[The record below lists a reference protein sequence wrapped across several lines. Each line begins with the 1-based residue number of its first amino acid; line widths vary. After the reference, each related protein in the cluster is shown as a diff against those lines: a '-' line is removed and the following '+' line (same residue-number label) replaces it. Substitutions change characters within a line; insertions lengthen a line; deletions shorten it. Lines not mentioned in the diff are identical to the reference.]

1 MLIFLLTYIIV
12 YIYTHTSPVAP
23 YTHEVCTL
31 WYRAPEILL
40 GSPTYGASAD
50 MWGIGCIFAEM
61 LSGKPIF
68 PGQGEP
74 DQINRIFRTL
84 GSPNEVNWPGVSTLP
99 NASKVSYKVGSRS
112 KLRELFP
119 LASFSGGMSLS
130 ESGFDLLSRLLCMDP
145 ARVSLNMFIFSYLH
159 LILLWYSFIMLC
171 YSLLISCYLVIF
183 SCYEFIVTYY

>member
-1 MLIFLLTYIIV
+1 MIYISITYSLAHT
-12 YIYTHTSPVAP
+12 YIYTCIHKYSPIAP

-40 GSPTYGASAD
+40 GSPTYAAPSD

-74 DQINRIFRTL
+74 DQINQIFRAL
-84 GSPNEVNWPGVSTLP
+84 GCPNEDSWPGVSKLP
-99 NASKVSYKVGSRS
+99 NASKVSYKVVGSRN

-130 ESGFDLLSRLLCMDP
+130 DSGFDLLSRLLCMDP
-145 ARVSLNMFIFSYLH
+145 SRVS
-159 LILLWYSFIMLC
+159 
-171 YSLLISCYLVIF
+171 
-183 SCYEFIVTYY
+183 

>member
-1 MLIFLLTYIIV
+1 MSSIGYLLITRLFHFIDDLTLLFSHLHSHSRITAY
-12 YIYTHTSPVAP
+12 SPIAP

-40 GSPTYGASAD
+40 GSPTYAAPSD

-61 LSGKPIF
+61 LTGKPIF

-74 DQINRIFRTL
+74 DQINRIFRAL
-84 GSPNEVNWPGVSTLP
+84 GSPNEDSWPGVSSLP

-130 ESGFDLLSRLLCMDP
+130 DSGFDLLSRLLCMDP
-145 ARVSLNMFIFSYLH
+145 SRVSIIVFCC
-159 LILLWYSFIMLC
+159 LLSI
-171 YSLLISCYLVIF
+171 
-183 SCYEFIVTYY
+183 IVCVVCV